1 MIIDNGKLKK
11 YMSNSNEIG
20 HPMIICI
27 GNDKDAVNYFNAT
40 SSYLF
45 STIDDL
51 KKNIGMYCFEY
62 DGKWYHILKKEAL
75 DVITDRETLLN
86 PIRDNKALHMAA
98 VAEHMARMSHTFG
111 ISPEDAYLLGYMHDI
126 GYIRGRVGHGKN
138 GADLLETVG
147 VRKDFLNAIKYHGS
161 NPKDVPKECITPY
174 LVALW
179 DGDCSVDTNGND
191 IGYSKRLSY
200 IKERYGEKSRAYIN
214 VSAQMEYCKNYIE
227 SKGNE

>member
-1 MIIDNGKLKK
+1 
-11 YMSNSNEIG
+11 MSNSNEIG

-62 DGKWYHILKKEAL
+62 DGEWYHILKKEAL

-98 VAEHMARMSHTFG
+98 VAEH
-111 ISPEDAYLLGYMHDI
+111 IY
-126 GYIRGRVGHGKN
+126 K
-138 GADLLETVG
+138 
-147 VRKDFLNAIKYHGS
+147 
-161 NPKDVPKECITPY
+161 C
-174 LVALW
+174 
-179 DGDCSVDTNGND
+179 
-191 IGYSKRLSY
+191 
-200 IKERYGEKSRAYIN
+200 
-214 VSAQMEYCKNYIE
+214 VSADGIL
-227 SKGNE
+227 